1 MKKTNAKHRH
11 AARRKKPLRAEVK
24 ARRQAAQEQE
34 LERQLERRRKMDAE
48 AEAEYQTARA
58 AFAAAVARDQL
69 ATVPTFDREWWT
81 SFGMD
86 FFGFGEAGEA
96 NGVTYET
103 HEAHA
108 FEWVRLVSGPHRVV
122 LAIDSRAVYNEDAD
136 EAELLLYATAP
147 EALTAIQERA
157 GYPDLDWIAPP
168 EPTDNESG
176 DGDPFGPPET
186 PIRVRCL
193 HCGDV
198 YMSDEMKH
206 EERKFSPGA
215 RLWYCRNPDCD
226 GAGFGFDILDADAMD
241 ADEMDN

>member
-1 MKKTNAKHRH
+1 
-11 AARRKKPLRAEVK
+11 
-24 ARRQAAQEQE
+24 
-34 LERQLERRRKMDAE
+34 MDAE
-48 AEAEYQTARA
+48 TEAEYQTARA

-186 PIRVRCL
+186 PIRLRL
-193 HCGDV
+193 LPLPAALLR
-198 YMSDEMKH
+198 DE
-206 EERKFSPGA
+206 RPSRSRRDPRASAYRSFPGLSWPGPGTIFSFSRA
-215 RLWYCRNPDCD
+215 VS
-226 GAGFGFDILDADAMD
+226 AATMIS
-241 ADEMDN
+241 ET